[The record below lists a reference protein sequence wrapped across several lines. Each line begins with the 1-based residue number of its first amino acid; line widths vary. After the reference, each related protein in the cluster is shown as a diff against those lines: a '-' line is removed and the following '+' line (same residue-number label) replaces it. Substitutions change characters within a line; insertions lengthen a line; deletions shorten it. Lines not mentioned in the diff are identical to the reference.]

1 MNRIVWI
8 CVALVLAIL
17 VVSSSAYIVDQRNYA
32 LVLEFEKVTK
42 VISEPGLHFK
52 WPYPINQIVFIDR
65 RIQTIDRGDADRYI
79 TAEKKNLL
87 VDLFVKWRI
96 TDPLKFYI
104 SFRNDQDLAQDRLT
118 QLIRAALNE
127 EFTKRTVREVIS
139 SQRENVMQG
148 VRTKVAGDAAEVGI
162 TIIDV
167 RLKRVDLLAGISD
180 SVYRRMQ
187 AERNRVA
194 NELRSIGGAE
204 AEQIKAD
211 ADRQRVVILA
221 DAYQKAQAIKG
232 EGDARASQIYAEAF
246 GRDPQFYDFYKSL
259 EAYRASFGSHGDLLI
274 VDPSSKFFKY
284 MKNPGAGAPTK
295 R

>member
-1 MNRIVWI
+1 MNRIIWI
-8 CVALVLAIL
+8 CVVLVLAI
-17 VVSSSAYIVDQRNYA
+17 VAASSSMYIVDQRDYA

-42 VISEPGLHFK
+42 VVSDPGLHFK
-52 WPYPINQIVFIDR
+52 WPYPINQIVLIDR
-65 RIQTIDRGDADRYI
+65 RIQTIDRGDTDRYI

-148 VRTKVAGDAAEVGI
+148 VRTKVASDAAAVGI

-221 DAYQKAQAIKG
+221 DAYQKAQNIKG
-232 EGDARASQIYAEAF
+232 EGDAHASQIYAEAF
-246 GRDPQFYDFYKSL
+246 GRDPKFYDFYKSL
-259 EAYRASFGSHGDLLI
+259 EAYRASFGNHGDLLI
-274 VDPSSKFFKY
+274 VDPSSEFFKY
-284 MKNPGAGAPTK
+284 MKQPGAGAPGK
-295 R
+295 K

>member
-194 NELRSIGGAE
+194 NELRSIGGA
-204 AEQIKAD
+204 
-211 ADRQRVVILA
+211 
-221 DAYQKAQAIKG
+221 
-232 EGDARASQIYAEAF
+232 
-246 GRDPQFYDFYKSL
+246 
-259 EAYRASFGSHGDLLI
+259 
-274 VDPSSKFFKY
+274 
-284 MKNPGAGAPTK
+284 
-295 R
+295 